1 MTAHHFLRAQ
11 NAFSCCDQKPKLTS
25 RKRKYILSHNR
36 DSRDWVG
43 YRDDWL
49 SSSAMWSR
57 TPPLCS
63 ASLGIGF
70 NLRPEA
76 IGCSSSK
83 HHIQTWWHL
92 EERGTPSFLWFSLG
106 IRRLFSPPRK
116 FPLVS
121 HWPETEHMLFPDW
134 SLTSG
139 VALLFSQ
146 SGPCLEL
153 GEESVFL
160 THVAA
165 WWKGGNLKEI
175 RGPFRKKGNAGWP
188 LHQTDLSISC
198 VCSHWFPC
206 LECPSC

>member
-116 FPLVS
+116 FPSYLIGQKQNTCCS
-121 HWPETEHMLFPDW
+121 
-134 SLTSG
+134 
-139 VALLFSQ
+139 
-146 SGPCLEL
+146 
-153 GEESVFL
+153 
-160 THVAA
+160 
-165 WWKGGNLKEI
+165 
-175 RGPFRKKGNAGWP
+175 
-188 LHQTDLSISC
+188 QTD
-198 VCSHWFPC
+198 HWHQ
-206 LECPSC
+206 EWHYSSASQGHA